1 MKIIKNAS
9 AGIIESSDIMIVVF
23 PSDNGIEID
32 LNSSVEK
39 QFGDQI
45 RKVILETLKE
55 FNVSNVTIKAT
66 DKGALDCVIKA
77 RVQTAI
83 TRASEEGKFDFGG
96 AM

>member
-9 AGIIESSDIMIVVF
+9 AGTIESSDIMIVVF
-23 PSDNGIEID
+23 PSDSGIEIE
-32 LNSSVEK
+32 LSSSVEK
-39 QFGDQI
+39 QFGTQI
-45 RKVILETLKE
+45 KEVILETLNE
-55 FNVSNVTIKAT
+55 LNVSNVTIKAT

-83 TRASEEGKFDFGG
+83 SRASEEGKFDFGG

>member
-9 AGIIESSDIMIVVF
+9 AGTIESSDIMIVVF

-55 FNVSNVTIKAT
+55 LNVSNVIVRAT

-77 RVQTAI
+77 RVQAAVARGTE
-83 TRASEEGKFDFGG
+83 SGKFDFGG
-96 AM
+96 VK